1 MKMLE
6 RRVQQLNP
14 ALAESYKAWEQKWA
28 ELEARLGGF
37 PPKRHYS
44 LWSGADLSGT
54 MVWEREWES
63 FAVMEREYT
72 RMFGDPESQKLTGQP
87 GPVASE
93 RIEYY
98 FAAD

>member
-1 MKMLE
+1 
-6 RRVQQLNP
+6 
-14 ALAESYKAWEQKWA
+14 
-28 ELEARLGGF
+28 
-37 PPKRHYS
+37 
-44 LWSGADLSGT
+44 
-54 MVWEREWES
+54 
-63 FAVMEREYT
+63 MEREYT